1 MFEHTTFNTPSL
13 NTPSTSQTATLNAA
27 AQSAVGANA
36 PDMSN
41 PDMSNSANGGS
52 RNDRARERAIA
63 DQIDLSIAASKR
75 LEEAISTFRQ
85 PVFQVE
91 TNPLDAFNTLKPA
104 LSEAQTR
111 LNRDAFIV
119 LSMMGI
125 PPEKAREIANAMTG
139 GSLED
144 VALSGANGSG
154 ATITAKE
161 LALNVSGSTTQ
172 IDVSAFRV
180 ITQRIE
186 IDLTQIESRFSS
198 IGSTANIS
206 ISEFRAQIDLIR
218 IDIAQAFQQDPL
230 ILDLD
235 GNGIDITSLQ
245 DGQQFDIDGDGTI
258 DQTAWIRGNDA
269 LLTLDRNKDGKINN
283 GTELFGDQNGA
294 ADGFAEL
301 AKFDDN
307 QDGKIDAND
316 AVFSALILLR
326 ANGEQATLMDEG
338 ITSISLS
345 MITPIDQRLIGG
357 DLVATSHFT
366 RDDGSIATVG
376 EVLFD
381 VKA

>member
-1 MFEHTTFNTPSL
+1 MFDHTTFNTPSL

-63 DQIDLSIAASKR
+63 DQIDLSIEASKR

-91 TNPLDAFNTLKPA
+91 TNPLDAFNALKPA

-161 LALNVSGSTTQ
+161 LALNVSGSTPQ

-180 ITQRIE
+180 MSQRIE

-206 ISEFRAQIDLIR
+206 ISKFRAQIDLIR

-245 DGQQFDIDGDGTI
+245 DGRQFDIDGDGNI

-269 LLTLDRNKDGKINN
+269 LLALDRNKDGKINN

-316 AVFSALILLR
+316 VVFSALILLR

>member
-1 MFEHTTFNTPSL
+1 MFDHTTFNTPSL

-36 PDMSN
+36 PDISN

-63 DQIDLSIAASKR
+63 DQIDLSIEASKR
-75 LEEAISTFRQ
+75 LEEAISAFRQ
-85 PVFQVE
+85 PVFQVD
-91 TNPLDAFNTLKPA
+91 TNPLDAFNALQPA

-161 LALNVSGSTTQ
+161 LSLNVSGSTAQ

-180 ITQRIE
+180 MSQRIE

-269 LLTLDRNKDGKINN
+269 LLALDRNKDGKINN

-294 ADGFAEL
+294 ADGFGEL

-316 AVFSALILLR
+316 TVFSALILLR

>member
-1 MFEHTTFNTPSL
+1 MFDHTTFNTPSL

-63 DQIDLSIAASKR
+63 DQIDLSIEASKR
-75 LEEAISTFRQ
+75 LEEAISAFRQ
-85 PVFQVE
+85 PVFQVD
-91 TNPLDAFNTLKPA
+91 TNPLDAFNALQPA

-161 LALNVSGSTTQ
+161 LALNVSGSTPQ

-180 ITQRIE
+180 MSQRIE

-206 ISEFRAQIDLIR
+206 ISKFRAQIDLIR

-269 LLTLDRNKDGKINN
+269 LLALDRNKDGKINN

-316 AVFSALILLR
+316 VVFSALILLR

>member
-1 MFEHTTFNTPSL
+1 MFDHTTFNTPSL

-63 DQIDLSIAASKR
+63 DQIDLSIEASKR
-75 LEEAISTFRQ
+75 LEEAISAFRQ
-85 PVFQVE
+85 PVFQVD
-91 TNPLDAFNTLKPA
+91 TNPLDAFNALQPA

-161 LALNVSGSTTQ
+161 LALNVSGSTPQ

-180 ITQRIE
+180 MSQRIE

-206 ISEFRAQIDLIR
+206 ISKFRAQIDLIR

-245 DGQQFDIDGDGTI
+245 DGRQFDIDGDGNI

-269 LLTLDRNKDGKINN
+269 LLALDRNKDGKINN

-316 AVFSALILLR
+316 VVFSALILLR

>member
-1 MFEHTTFNTPSL
+1 MFDHTTFNTPSL

-63 DQIDLSIAASKR
+63 DQIDLSIEASKR

-91 TNPLDAFNTLKPA
+91 T
-104 LSEAQTR
+104 QTR

-119 LSMMGI
+119 LAMMGI

-161 LALNVSGSTTQ
+161 LALNVSGSTPQ

-180 ITQRIE
+180 MSQRIE

-198 IGSTANIS
+198 IGSTA
-206 ISEFRAQIDLIR
+206 
-218 IDIAQAFQQDPL
+218 
-230 ILDLD
+230 
-235 GNGIDITSLQ
+235 
-245 DGQQFDIDGDGTI
+245 
-258 DQTAWIRGNDA
+258 
-269 LLTLDRNKDGKINN
+269 KINN

-316 AVFSALILLR
+316 VVFSALILLR

>member
-1 MFEHTTFNTPSL
+1 MFDHTTFNTPSL

-63 DQIDLSIAASKR
+63 DQIDLSIEASKR

-91 TNPLDAFNTLKPA
+91 TNPLDAFNALKPA

-161 LALNVSGSTTQ
+161 LALNVSGSTPQ

-180 ITQRIE
+180 MSQRIE

-245 DGQQFDIDGDGTI
+245 DGRQFDIDGDGNI

-269 LLTLDRNKDGKINN
+269 LLALDRNKDGKINN

-316 AVFSALILLR
+316 VVFSALILLR

>member
-1 MFEHTTFNTPSL
+1 MFDHTTFNTPSL

-27 AQSAVGANA
+27 AQSAVGANV

-63 DQIDLSIAASKR
+63 DQIDLSIEASKR
-75 LEEAISTFRQ
+75 LEEAISAFRQ

-91 TNPLDAFNTLKPA
+91 TNPLDAFNALKPA

-161 LALNVSGSTTQ
+161 LALNVSGSTPQ

-180 ITQRIE
+180 MSQRIE

-269 LLTLDRNKDGKINN
+269 LLALDRNKDGKINN

-316 AVFSALILLR
+316 VVFSALILLR

>member
-63 DQIDLSIAASKR
+63 DQIDLSIEASKR
-75 LEEAISTFRQ
+75 LEEAISAFRQ
-85 PVFQVE
+85 PVFQVD
-91 TNPLDAFNTLKPA
+91 TNPLDAFNALQPA

-161 LALNVSGSTTQ
+161 LALNVSGSTPQ

-180 ITQRIE
+180 MSQRIE

-206 ISEFRAQIDLIR
+206 ISKFRAQIDLIR

-269 LLTLDRNKDGKINN
+269 LLALDRNKDGKINN

-316 AVFSALILLR
+316 VVFSALILLR

>member
-1 MFEHTTFNTPSL
+1 MFDHTTFNTPSL

-41 PDMSNSANGGS
+41 SANGGS

-63 DQIDLSIAASKR
+63 DQIDLSIEASKR
-75 LEEAISTFRQ
+75 LEEAISAFRQ

-91 TNPLDAFNTLKPA
+91 TNPLDAFNALKPA

-119 LSMMGI
+119 LAMMGI

-180 ITQRIE
+180 MSQRIE

-245 DGQQFDIDGDGTI
+245 GGQQFDIDGDGNI

-269 LLTLDRNKDGKINN
+269 LLALDRNKDGKINN

-345 MITPIDQRLIGG
+345 MITPIDKRLIGG

>member
-36 PDMSN
+36 PDISN

-63 DQIDLSIAASKR
+63 DQIDLSIEASKR
-75 LEEAISTFRQ
+75 LEEAISAFRQ
-85 PVFQVE
+85 PVFQVD
-91 TNPLDAFNTLKPA
+91 TNPLDAFNALQPA

-161 LALNVSGSTTQ
+161 LALNVSGSTAQ

-180 ITQRIE
+180 MSQRAE

-245 DGQQFDIDGDGTI
+245 DGRQFDIDGDGNI

-269 LLTLDRNKDGKINN
+269 LLALDRNKDGKIKN

-294 ADGFAEL
+294 ADGFGEL

-316 AVFSALILLR
+316 TVFSALILLR

>member
-13 NTPSTSQTATLNAA
+13 NTPSTSQTATLNTA

-36 PDMSN
+36 PNLSN

-63 DQIDLSIAASKR
+63 DQIDLSIKASKR

-91 TNPLDAFNTLKPA
+91 TNPLDAFNALKPA

-161 LALNVSGSTTQ
+161 LALNVSGSTPQ

-180 ITQRIE
+180 MSQRIE

-269 LLTLDRNKDGKINN
+269 LLALDRNKDGKINN

-294 ADGFAEL
+294 ADGFGEL

-316 AVFSALILLR
+316 AVFSALVLLR

>member
-1 MFEHTTFNTPSL
+1 MFDHTTFNTPSL

-41 PDMSNSANGGS
+41 SDMSDSANGGS

-63 DQIDLSIAASKR
+63 DQIDLSIEASKR

-91 TNPLDAFNTLKPA
+91 TNPLDAFNALKPA

-119 LSMMGI
+119 LAMMGI

-161 LALNVSGSTTQ
+161 LALNVSGSTPQ

-180 ITQRIE
+180 MSQRIE

-269 LLTLDRNKDGKINN
+269 LLALDRNKDGKINN

-316 AVFSALILLR
+316 VVFSALILLR